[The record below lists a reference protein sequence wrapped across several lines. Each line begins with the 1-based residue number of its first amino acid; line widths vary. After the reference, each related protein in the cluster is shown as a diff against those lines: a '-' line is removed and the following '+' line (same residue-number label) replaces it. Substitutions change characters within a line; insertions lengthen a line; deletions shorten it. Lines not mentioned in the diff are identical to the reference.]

1 MYPVRFNLRRKYWFG
16 TGLLLTIGLVGS
28 PIGLAAAIGLTV
40 AQLVHFAH
48 REQSL
53 STLPVQ
59 VRGLFLAL
67 LLLGLWPPFA
77 VLHVL
82 QWVGVWVNALFDYCA
97 AARMLSLMP
106 WNRRAPLSV
115 RLVAWTLLS
124 PPGAGSILERT
135 PPFTAPSRGSPGPA

>member
-1 MYPVRFNLRRKYWFG
+1 
-16 TGLLLTIGLVGS
+16 LLLTIGLVGW

-59 VRGLFLAL
+59 VRALFLAL

-82 QWVGVWVNALFDYCA
+82 QWVGVWVNVLFDYCA

-106 WNRRAPLSV
+106 WNRRAPLSM

-124 PPGAGSILERT
+124 PPGAGSILER
-135 PPFTAPSRGSPGPA
+135 APLSPAPGAGCAPAGRGAAGAAATTRPSVCS